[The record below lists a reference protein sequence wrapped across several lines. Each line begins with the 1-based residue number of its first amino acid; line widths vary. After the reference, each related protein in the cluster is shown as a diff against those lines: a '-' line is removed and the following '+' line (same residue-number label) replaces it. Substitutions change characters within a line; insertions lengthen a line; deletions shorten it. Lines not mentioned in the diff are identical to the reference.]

1 MLLTAATDIPLGKNW
16 LYEAKYD
23 GFRCILEWES
33 DTPILMSRNG
43 KILNQMFPEI
53 ISFCHEILEEIRPF
67 LPLSLDGELVYL
79 TNNFQSNFS
88 IVQLRGRMRTEKVIT
103 KHVQEFPCHYVIFD
117 LLTYKGVRQ
126 TDFSMT
132 IRKEKLQ
139 ELFQTLT
146 LPISVQAEDVN
157 RMQVI
162 DVFKDQNLLW
172 NQIVINNGEGLVAK
186 QKTSS
191 WTSGKRSGE
200 WVKIKNW
207 RYVTVVLTK
216 YDKNNGYFHGAVYRE
231 ESLIEIVN
239 FRHGLKEEEL
249 TTLIT
254 LFQTN
259 GTKITANIWE
269 LEPSICVDI
278 ACISFDGKHLREP
291 RFHAFNFEK
300 EAIDCDWQRMVRQLF
315 PLPEIVQI
323 THPDKPIWPQ
333 INILKDDYLHYL
345 QQISPYMLPFLR
357 DRLLTVIRFPHGVV
371 GESFYQKNA
380 PDYLPDFITS
390 KQEDDIRYI
399 LCNDV
404 ESLLWLGNQLA
415 LEFHVPFQTIH
426 TNKPTEIVFDLDPPS
441 VAEFSLAIEA
451 ALRMKAIFD
460 QFELQSFVKTS
471 GGKGLQLYIP
481 LPINR
486 FSYEETRVF
495 TEFVCNFL
503 CEQEPQWF
511 TTERLKKNRHN
522 KLYLDYVQHHEG
534 KTIIAP
540 YSPRGNEKGLV
551 ATPLNWEEVDYS
563 LRPDQFS
570 IHSVLERIKSHGN
583 PFHGFRNQIEGQK
596 FSTVLSQLMELVENE
611 EA

>member
-33 DTPILMSRNG
+33 DTPILKSRNG
-43 KILNQMFPEI
+43 KILNKMFPEI
-53 ISFCHEILEEIRPF
+53 ISYCQEILEEIRPF

-88 IVQLRGRMRTEKVIT
+88 IVQLRGRMRTENVIRQ
-103 KHVQEFPCHYVIFD
+103 HVKEFPCHYVIFD

-126 TDFSMT
+126 TDLSIT
-132 IRKEKLQ
+132 IRKEKLR
-139 ELFQTLT
+139 ELFQSLT

-157 RMQVI
+157 RIQVI
-162 DVFKDQNLLW
+162 DVFKDHDLLW
-172 NQIVINNGEGLVAK
+172 NRIVISNGEGLVAK

-191 WTSGKRSGE
+191 WTSGKRTGE

-216 YDKNNGYFHGAVYRE
+216 YDKSNGYFHGAVYRE
-231 ESLIEIVN
+231 ETLIEIVN

-249 TTLIT
+249 DTLIT
-254 LFQTN
+254 LFQSN
-259 GTKITANIWE
+259 GTKVTANIWE

-300 EAIDCDWQRMVRQLF
+300 EAINCDWQRMVRQLF

-333 INILKDDYLHYL
+333 INIQKDDYLHYL

-357 DRLLTVIRFPHGVV
+357 NRLLTVIRFPHGVV

-380 PDYLPDFITS
+380 PDYMPDFITS
-390 KQEDDIRYI
+390 KQEEDIRYI

-441 VAEFSLAIEA
+441 VSEFSLAIEA

-486 FSYEETRVF
+486 FTYEETRVF

-540 YSPRGNEKGLV
+540 YSPRGNEQGLV
-551 ATPLNWEEVDYS
+551 ATPLNWEEVDHS

-570 IHSVLERIKSHGN
+570 IHSVLERIKNQGN
-583 PFHGFRNQIEGQK
+583 PFRGFRNQIEGHK
-596 FSTVLSQLMELVENE
+596 FSGVLSQLMDLIENKE
-611 EA
+611 V